1 MHEEELAE
9 EPAHEPTGEPTPDL
23 ALVADTAQDVAAET
37 GAEVGAST
45 DGPPAEGDA
54 PTAELPQDEPVVAP
68 RVRRRFL
75 PRNVKI
81 ALMVLLLFFV
91 GEYIL
96 LPELASARREAHQL
110 SHLNV
115 IWLILGALLEVAA
128 LVAYTQLTHTVL
140 SPGAPDRWRIFRI
153 NMWALA
159 ISHTLP
165 GGQVPGT
172 AASYKLLTDANV
184 SGSTAAFGLA
194 TQGIGSAVVLNVIF
208 WLALLISIPLQGY
221 NPLYGFA
228 ALLGVLLLAIFAAVI
243 FFLTRGEKH
252 AAVFLKKVADRLP
265 FVRAETVT
273 ALVQKVA
280 DRMKILFTS
289 SDLLMKAGGWA
300 AANWLLD
307 CASLWVFLLA
317 FGAHVDPVDTLV
329 AYGLANILAVIPIT
343 PSGLGVVEITVIAI
357 LKGFGVPGGVAAAGV
372 LSWRLV
378 NFWLPIPFGGASYLS
393 LRFGHPR
400 TATAKAKAIT
410 P

>member
-1 MHEEELAE
+1 MHEEEQAE
-9 EPAHEPTGEPTPDL
+9 EPAHEPTQEPTRDL
-23 ALVADTAQDVAAET
+23 SLVADSAHDVNANAAQSAAPAAVAAED
-37 GAEVGAST
+37 A
-45 DGPPAEGDA
+45 A
-54 PTAELPQDEPVVAP
+54 PTAEPPQDEPVAAP
-68 RVRRRFL
+68 RTRRRFL

-115 IWLILGALLEVAA
+115 IWLVLGALLEVAA

-194 TQGIGSAVVLNVIF
+194 TQGLGSAVVLNVIF

>member
-1 MHEEELAE
+1 MDEEEHEPEQEQELPASAAPPKE
-9 EPAHEPTGEPTPDL
+9 EP
-23 ALVADTAQDVAAET
+23 
-37 GAEVGAST
+37 
-45 DGPPAEGDA
+45 GPQ
-54 PTAELPQDEPVVAP
+54 PQ
-68 RVRRRFL
+68 VRRRFL

-81 ALMVLLLFFV
+81 TLTVVLLFFI

-96 LPELASARREAHQL
+96 LPELASARREVHQL
-110 SHLNV
+110 THLNAL
-115 IWLILGALLEVAA
+115 WLILGGLLELAA

-172 AASYKLLTDANV
+172 AASYKLLTDAEV

-228 ALLGVLLLAIFAAVI
+228 AILGVLLLAIFAAVV
-243 FFLTRGEKH
+243 FFLTRGEKQ
-252 AAVFLKKVADRLP
+252 AGVFVKRVADRLP

-273 ALVQKVA
+273 SLVQKVA
-280 DRMKILFTS
+280 DRMKILFSS
-289 SDLLMKAGGWA
+289 SDHLLVKAGGWA

-307 CASLWVFLLA
+307 CASLYVFLFA
-317 FGAHVDPVDTLV
+317 FGARISPIDVLV

-343 PSGLGVVEITVIAI
+343 PSGLGVVELTIIAV
-357 LKGFGVPGGVAAAGV
+357 LKGFGVPGGIAAAGV

-400 TATAKAKAIT
+400 TATAKAIT